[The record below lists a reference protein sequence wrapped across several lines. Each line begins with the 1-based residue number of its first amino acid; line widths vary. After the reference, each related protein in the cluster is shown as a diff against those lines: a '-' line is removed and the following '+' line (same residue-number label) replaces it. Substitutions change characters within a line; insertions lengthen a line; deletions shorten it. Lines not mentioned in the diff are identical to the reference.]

1 VNAPG
6 LAVITGG
13 AGGIG
18 AEIGRRLARD
28 GYDLLLVDRDERVAD
43 VAAGLPNATAAVA
56 DLLDAD
62 GPAAVRDAV
71 RDHGGVLR
79 ALVNNAGITRD
90 ARVRDLD
97 DDAFSLVVRVNLVGS
112 MRLTYGLAGDL
123 ADGAAVVNMS
133 SRAGLGNFGQ
143 ANYVAAKAGLVG
155 FTRAL
160 ALAWAPRVRV
170 NAVAPGLIDTPM
182 TQAMP
187 DRVRRKLVDRIPA
200 GRIGT
205 PADVAEAVAFLAS
218 PASDYVTGQLLLC
231 CGGRSIAA

>member
-1 VNAPG
+1 VSRPG
-6 LAVITGG
+6 LAIVTGG

-18 AEIGRRLARD
+18 VEIARRLTRD
-28 GYDLLLVDRDERVAD
+28 GYDLLLVDRDVRVHE
-43 VAAGLPNATAAVA
+43 VAATLPGAAGCEA
-56 DLLDAD
+56 DLLDAE
-62 GPAAVRDAV
+62 GLAAIRSAIAGRGVRV
-71 RDHGGVLR
+71 
-79 ALVNNAGITRD
+79 LVNNAGITRD
-90 ARVRDLD
+90 GRAGDLD
-97 DDAFSLVVRVNLVGS
+97 EDAFALVVRVNLVAA
-112 MRLTYGLAGDL
+112 MRLTKAL
-123 ADGAAVVNMS
+123 ADDLVGGAAVVNMS

-187 DRVRRKLVDRIPA
+187 DRVRTKLVERIPA

-205 PADVAEAVAFLAS
+205 PADVADAVAYLAS
-218 PASDYVTGQLLLC
+218 PCADYVTGQLLIC
-231 CGGRSIAA
+231 CGGRSIAS